1 MRKNKLTLWIDTSLV
16 LNMKTGIGAYVLTL
30 IKALELLD
38 INYKQV
44 IFHINNKIH
53 FKYFFHLIWMNTVL
67 YLKTIIEKPDII
79 IFPSFAMPFFTRKK
93 TKYITVIHDLT
104 AYRDMEMSLY
114 DKLIGKLSLFI
125 TIKKASTIVTV
136 SRTIKNE
143 LIKKFNINP
152 DRIQVI
158 NNSIAEHFLKKTPNT
173 DIIKRYNLL
182 PRTYILS
189 VATFNK
195 RKNIP
200 NLVKAFNILSDRY
213 PYLKLVLVGG
223 NGNEMKD
230 LHTNNPNIIFTGYI
244 NDYDIPTLYQKA
256 LVYVFPSFY
265 EGFGTPI
272 LEAQYSKI
280 PLICSDIPVFH
291 EIAADGAFYCR
302 QDALSISNAII
313 NVIDNPQE
321 SNKIIDNAQ
330 KNIQQYTIENIAK
343 QLKFVINYNENRRE

>member
-1 MRKNKLTLWIDTSLV
+1 MSKNKLTIWIDTSLV

-30 IKALELLD
+30 INALELLD
-38 INYKQV
+38 MEYKQ
-44 IFHINNKIH
+44 ITFHINNKIR

-67 YLKTIIEKPDII
+67 YLKTIIEKPDIM
-79 IFPSFAMPFFTRKK
+79 IFPSFAMPFFTRRK
-93 TKYITVIHDLT
+93 TRYITVIHDLT

-136 SRTIKNE
+136 SKTIKNE
-143 LIKKFNINP
+143 LIEKFNINP

-158 NNSIAEHFLKKTPNT
+158 NNSIAKHFLKKHLNT
-173 DIIKRYNLL
+173 EIIKKYNLL
-182 PRTYILS
+182 PQKYILS

-200 NLVKAFNILSDRY
+200 NLIEAFKILGDKY
-213 PYLKLVLVGG
+213 PYIKLVLVGG
-223 NGNEMKD
+223 NGNEMKN
-230 LHTNNPNIIFTGYI
+230 LYQNNPNIIFTGYI
-244 NDYDIPTLYQKA
+244 NDCDIPVLYQNA
-256 LVYVFPSFY
+256 LVYVFPSLY
-265 EGFGTPI
+265 EGFGIPI

-302 QDALSISNAII
+302 QDALSIANAII
-313 NVIDNPQE
+313 NVIDNPKE
-321 SNKIIDNAQ
+321 SSRIIDNAQ
-330 KNIQQYTIENIAK
+330 KNIKQYTIENIAR
-343 QLKFVINYNENRRE
+343 QLKFLIYNNIKIRE